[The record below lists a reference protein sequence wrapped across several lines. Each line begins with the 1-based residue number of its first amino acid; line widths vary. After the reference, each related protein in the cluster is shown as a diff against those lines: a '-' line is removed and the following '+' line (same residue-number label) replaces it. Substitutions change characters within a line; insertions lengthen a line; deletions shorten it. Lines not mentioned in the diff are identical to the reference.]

1 VVVVAAAFAREV
13 AHNTSDL
20 RDVDLHLRP
29 GWLVAALP
37 VAIVAGPL
45 LPLAWRRV
53 LLAAGH
59 DVAPRPAIRVW
70 YLGQTARYLPTGLVA
85 FASRAAL
92 VARMGVPRVV
102 TVASVTVELLLIV
115 TVGGGMAAAFLPS
128 SELSLALRLAIALG
142 CAAALALGP
151 LLLRWA
157 SRRIRV
163 LDPHGSGG
171 WDTRGLYR
179 AELAFLLNSAVTS
192 AAFVLFAAA
201 VLPVRAGDV
210 WLLVGAVNAAA
221 TLGTLGITPAGLGVR
236 EGILAALLADRFGL
250 GSGAALA
257 VAARVWD
264 TAVELAWLGLV
275 HHRSFASSTVDPA
288 PEPAS

>member
-1 VVVVAAAFAREV
+1 
-13 AHNTSDL
+13 
-20 RDVDLHLRP
+20 
-29 GWLVAALP
+29 
-37 VAIVAGPL
+37 
-45 LPLAWRRV
+45 
-53 LLAAGH
+53 
-59 DVAPRPAIRVW
+59 
-70 YLGQTARYLPTGLVA
+70 
-85 FASRAAL
+85 
-92 VARMGVPRVV
+92 
-102 TVASVTVELLLIV
+102 
-115 TVGGGMAAAFLPS
+115 
-128 SELSLALRLAIALG
+128 
-142 CAAALALGP
+142 
-151 LLLRWA
+151 
-157 SRRIRV
+157 V